1 MTTNESTAPKLN
13 KWEGFAIKKK
23 GASLLHQAFYNFQS
37 RNTSSLKLIIE
48 SINEY
53 GVKDFD
59 WVLIHTGDRCPALNN
74 ENLIQDLNGHQFPF
88 LSYSTSN
95 NNFAHTI
102 PDFIFDHWKEA
113 GIDDFE
119 RVRRRIKRHDLAQP
133 QSNLLGWRGANN
145 TYARNLLGNFKNKL
159 RYDFEYIQWAKAT
172 SSNILPA
179 NFLSLDEQIHRWRYL
194 IDIEG
199 EGYSGRLKLFLHS
212 PRLVFIQWRKHQEF
226 FYPMLKPWVH
236 FVPVANDLSDLEANM
251 EAIVNNPE
259 LEQRIIDAQREFAQ
273 IYLTRDFA
281 KYYLAKQISA
291 L

>member
-1 MTTNESTAPKLN
+1 MTINESISPKLK
-13 KWEGFAIKKK
+13 KWEGFAIKKM

-37 RNTSSLKLIIE
+37 RNSSSLKLIIE

-59 WVLIHTGDRCPALNN
+59 WILIHTGDRCPDHLNAN
-74 ENLIQDLNGHQFPF
+74 MIQDLNGRQFPF
-88 LSYSTSN
+88 LSYSTSY
-95 NNFAHTI
+95 NNFTHTI

-119 RVRRRIKRHDLAQP
+119 RIRRRIKRHDIAQP
-133 QSNLLGWRGANN
+133 KSNLLGWRGANN
-145 TYARNLLGNFKNKL
+145 TFARNLLVNFKNKL
-159 RYDFEYIQWAKAT
+159 RYDFEYIQWPKT
-172 SSNILPA
+172 PSTNTLPA
-179 NFLSLDEQIHRWRYL
+179 NFLSLDQQIHRWRYL

-199 EGYSGRLKLFLHS
+199 EGYSGRLKLLLNS

-236 FVPVANDLSDLEANM
+236 FVPVANDLSDLEANL
-251 EAIVNNPE
+251 EIIVNNPE
-259 LEQRIIDAQREFAQ
+259 LEQKIIGAQREFAQ
-273 IYLTRDFA
+273 LYLNRDFA
-281 KYYLAKQISA
+281 KYYLAKRLSE